1 MDGME
6 QTDPNREHEVLIVG
20 GGPAGLSAALTFGRA
35 LVDTVVVSAE
45 QPRSAAAAHSHGFL
59 SRDRIPPL
67 ELVAAAKGDLE
78 RYETVAYLRDTV
90 DEIVESGDGFAV
102 ATVAGRELRARRLVF
117 ATGRSEQLGELG
129 VPGIEDVY
137 GVSVFPCPFC
147 DGWER
152 RGEPLALFAG
162 AGTPVKFARVLTRWT
177 EDLIVFTNGSD
188 AFGAEQRELLARG
201 GLTVEPRTIAAL
213 EHDGGRLRAVLLG
226 DGGRI
231 ERSGGFVATGEVE
244 RASELPSGLGP
255 DRTYPVGDLAS
266 GFAGIAEGAADGYRV
281 AKQIVHEIVAERWE
295 QT

>member
-1 MDGME
+1 MAAGE
-6 QTDPNREHEVLIVG
+6 RSGEHEVLIVG
-20 GGPAGLSAALTFGRA
+20 GGPAGMSAALTFGRA
-35 LVDTVVVSAE
+35 LVDTVLVSAE

-59 SRDRIPPL
+59 SRDGIPPL
-67 ELVAAAKGDLE
+67 ELVATARGDLE

-90 DEIVESGDGFAV
+90 GEIVESGDGFAV
-102 ATVAGRELRARRLVF
+102 ATVSGRELRARRIVF
-117 ATGRSEQLGELG
+117 ATGRSERLGELG

-162 AGTPVKFARVLTRWT
+162 AETPVKFAHVLTRWT

-201 GLTVEPRTIAAL
+201 GLTIEPRPIAAL
-213 EHDGGRLRAVLLG
+213 EHDGGRLRAVRLG
-226 DGGRI
+226 GGERI

-244 RASELPSGLGP
+244 RASELPSGLGA
-255 DRTYPVGDLAS
+255 DRTYSAGDIAS

-295 QT
+295 QA